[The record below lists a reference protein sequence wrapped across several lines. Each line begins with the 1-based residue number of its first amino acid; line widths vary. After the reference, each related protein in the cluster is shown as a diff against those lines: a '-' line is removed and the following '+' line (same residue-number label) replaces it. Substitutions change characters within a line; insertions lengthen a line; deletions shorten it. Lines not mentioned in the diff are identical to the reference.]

1 LSPGTPADQ
10 ARTQENDMTAT
21 ATTRSRTARKL
32 LGSLGIVGAA
42 AAVAGMGTFG
52 TFTDSTAPLNA
63 SVNTGTLSIT
73 LTPANDTAAL
83 TMAATNFV
91 PGDSLTRSVN
101 LINDGSANFSGLNLT
116 STASDATKT
125 SLLNTDLT
133 NGLKLSVKS
142 CSTAW
147 TKPTA
152 TTYACSGVTKQ
163 LVNNVPAV
171 GTASL
176 PTPASL
182 TAGNTDYLVVTLALP
197 TSAGNQFQGL
207 SSALSLTFGGTQAD
221 GTAR

>member
-1 LSPGTPADQ
+1 VNATT
-10 ARTQENDMTAT
+10 ART
-21 ATTRSRTARKL
+21 RTARKVI
-32 LGSLGIVGAA
+32 GSLGVIGAA
-42 AAVAGMGTFG
+42 AAVAGLGTFG
-52 TFTDSTAPLNA
+52 TFTDSTAPLDA
-63 SVNTGTLSIT
+63 TVATGTLSID
-73 LTPANDTAAL
+73 LNPANDTGSL
-83 TMAATNFV
+83 TMAATNVV
-91 PGDSLTRSVN
+91 PGDSLSRSVDLVN
-101 LINDGSANFSGLNLT
+101 NGTVNFSGLNLT
-116 STASDATKT
+116 TTASDATKA
-125 SLLNTDLT
+125 SLLNTDQV

-182 TAGNTDYLVVTLALP
+182 TAGNTDHLVVTLALP
-197 TSAGNQFQGL
+197 TEAGNQFQGL